1 MVKYLRAIEPI
12 LIMKMKL
19 NWYWGMMGFLGF
31 LGLAMNEPL
40 WYVFFVFFLFF
51 LEPVIRKSK
60 K

>member
-1 MVKYLRAIEPI
+1 VKYLRTIEPI
-12 LIMKMKL
+12 FIMKMKF

-31 LGLAMNEPL
+31 MGLALNEPL